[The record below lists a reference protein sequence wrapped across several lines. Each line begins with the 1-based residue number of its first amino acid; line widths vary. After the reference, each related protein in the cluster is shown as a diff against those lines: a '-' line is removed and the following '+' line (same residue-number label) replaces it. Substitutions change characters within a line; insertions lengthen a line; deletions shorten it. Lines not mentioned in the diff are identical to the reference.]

1 MTEQNDLKEEFDFEN
16 HRLQAIEKYQK
27 VWPLYTEYA
36 SVIRNILSEAFNA
49 QDIKIHSIE
58 ARAKAIDSFG
68 DKAANPSPNDPNK
81 PHYPT
86 PLSDITDLA
95 GIRVIVFFPRILDVV
110 DATIRTQFDVIEK
123 SDKTLILLKEEK
135 FGYGS
140 IHYLVRLKENRISLL
155 EYSRFANLVAEIQIR
170 TILQHAWAE
179 IEHDI
184 QYKAVETIPSTVR
197 RRFMSLA
204 GMLEIADREF
214 QAIQDEDE
222 RLRTEARKSVQEGKL
237 EQVEIT
243 PDALKTYL
251 DKKLGADGRMTE
263 FSYQWTARLLLKLG
277 FTDFREIDECITGY
291 DDDYLSRILWGT
303 RQGQLTRF
311 EYLLLAGM
319 GENFIRYHLWRNQ
332 DWFVTSSQSR
342 LEKFKKVEIPI
353 RAYLPPNRSLAEQ
366 CLQPDAGQGKQKIGT
381 ATIKKYDLPAA
392 ADNGVLEVNI

>member
-68 DKAANPSPNDPNK
+68 DKAANPSLTTQTSHTIQPP
-81 PHYPT
+81 YPI
-86 PLSDITDLA
+86 SQIWLA
-95 GIRVIVFFPRILDVV
+95 LELLFFPRILDVV

-342 LEKFKKVEIPI
+342 LEKFK
-353 RAYLPPNRSLAEQ
+353 S
-366 CLQPDAGQGKQKIGT
+366 
-381 ATIKKYDLPAA
+381 
-392 ADNGVLEVNI
+392 